1 MGVPKIDTGPMTVED
16 FFAFTDSRP
25 DDEKWELIDGDP
37 ILNAT
42 PSFLHQTIAGNIH
55 GRLLMLAI
63 ERPRAWVSIP
73 GIGVRVSST
82 KLPVPDVLVRPK
94 APPDGNPASRECD
107 DMIVAFE
114 VLSPST
120 SDRDLRWKRS
130 AYTGLQSLT
139 HYVVIA
145 QDAADV
151 VVFAR
156 DNAFAEQR
164 YRSTD
169 DVIAFPAL
177 GVSLPLSEI
186 YRGTGLS

>member
-1 MGVPKIDTGPMTVED
+1 MGVPRIDLAPMTVED

-25 DDEKWELIDGDP
+25 DDEKWELIDGEP
-37 ILNAT
+37 VLNAT

-73 GIGVRVSST
+73 GIGVRVSNT
-82 KLPVPDVLVRPK
+82 KLPVPDVLIRPK
-94 APPDGNPASRECD
+94 TPPDGNPASRECD

-120 SDRDLRWKRS
+120 SDRDLRWKRA
-130 AYTGLQSLT
+130 AYTGLPSLT
-139 HYVVIA
+139 HYIVVA

-156 DNAFAEQR
+156 DNGFNEQR
-164 YRSTD
+164 YRSVA

-186 YRGTGLS
+186 YRATGLS